1 MGQSW
6 QVGRVFGI
14 PLYIDRSWFF
24 VILLFTFLNGSD
36 WQATYPQWG
45 AGVWLIGFV
54 VSLLLFASVLLH
66 ELGHSLVARSQ
77 GIAVRS
83 ITLFLFGGMA
93 AIERESNTPGQA
105 FQVAIAGP
113 LVSFALFLLLQG
125 TAATLPREDLL
136 QELLHHLANINFVLG
151 VFNLLPGL
159 PLDGGQVLKAAVW
172 KLTDNRFQGMRWA
185 ARSGQVLGWLAISFG
200 LFVTLLGS
208 GNGLWLAL
216 LGWFALQNATLYYRL
231 SQLQEALLTLT
242 AADAMTRDFRV
253 IEGTLSLREFAD
265 RYLLLADR
273 QPTAYFVA
281 TEGRYRGYLD
291 PHALNHVERSHWE
304 VTPVEELAVPLRA
317 IATVKEADSLAKTVC
332 TLEEQQQRFV
342 TVLTPADAVAGI
354 IDRGDILLAL
364 AKRLHWQLGK
374 QDIQRLKQERHYPPE
389 LQLLELAR
397 TALQFQGSDRQ
408 KPVALPTQQG

>member
-1 MGQSW
+1 MGQGW

-14 PLYIDRSWFF
+14 PLYIDRSWFL

-36 WQATYPQWG
+36 WQDTYPQWG
-45 AGVWLIGFV
+45 ALVWPMGFG

-77 GIAVRS
+77 GITVRS
-83 ITLFLFGGMA
+83 ITLFLFGGVA

-113 LVSFALFLLLQG
+113 LVSFALFVLLQG
-125 TAATLPREDLL
+125 VAVLLPGDYPLH
-136 QELLHHLANINFVLG
+136 ELLLYLANINFVLG

-172 KLTDNRFQGMRWA
+172 KFTGNRFQGMRWA
-185 ARSGQVLGWLAISFG
+185 ARSGQLLGWLAISFG

-208 GNGLWLAL
+208 GNGLWLGL
-216 LGWFALQNATLYYRL
+216 LGWFALQNATLYNRL
-231 SQLQEALLTLT
+231 SQLQEALVTLT
-242 AADAMTRDFRV
+242 AAEAMTRDFRV
-253 IEGTLSLREFAD
+253 IEGTVSLREFAD
-265 RYLLLADR
+265 RYLLLSDR

-281 TEGRYRGYLD
+281 TDGRYCGYLD
-291 PHALNHVERSHWE
+291 SQALNHVERSRWE
-304 VTPVEELAVPLRA
+304 VTPVAELAVPLRA
-317 IATVKEADSLAKTVC
+317 IATVKESDSLAKTIC
-332 TLEEQQQRFV
+332 TLEEQQQRFI
-342 TVLTPADAVAGI
+342 TVLTPADAVAGV
-354 IDRGDILLAL
+354 IDRGDVLVAL

-389 LQLLELAR
+389 LQLLELAK
-397 TALQFQGSDRQ
+397 TALQFEGPMAQ
-408 KPVALPTQQG
+408 

>member
-1 MGQSW
+1 MGQGW

-14 PLYIDRSWFF
+14 PLYIDRSWFL
-24 VILLFTFLNGSD
+24 VILLFAFLNGSD

-45 AGVWLIGFV
+45 VLVWLMGFV

-77 GIAVRS
+77 GITVRS

-113 LVSFALFLLLQG
+113 LVSFALFALLQG
-125 TAATLPREDLL
+125 AAVVLPADHPLH
-136 QELLHHLANINFVLG
+136 ELVLYLANINFVLG

-172 KLTDNRFQGMRWA
+172 KLTGNRFQGMRWA
-185 ARSGQVLGWLAISFG
+185 ARLGQVLGWLAISFG

-208 GNGLWLAL
+208 GNGLWLGL
-216 LGWFALQNATLYYRL
+216 LGWFALQNATLYHRL
-231 SQLQEALLTLT
+231 SQLQEALVTLT

-281 TEGRYRGYLD
+281 TDGRYRGYLD
-291 PHALNHVERSHWE
+291 SQALNHVERSRWE

-317 IATVKEADSLAKTVC
+317 IATVKETDSLAKTVC

-342 TVLTPADAVAGI
+342 TVLTPAGAVAGV

-364 AKRLHWQLGK
+364 AKQLHWQLGK
-374 QDIQRLKQERHYPPE
+374 QDIQRLKREKHYPPE
-389 LQLLELAR
+389 LQLLELAK
-397 TALQFQGSDRQ
+397 TAMN
-408 KPVALPTQQG
+408 

>member
-1 MGQSW
+1 MGQGW

-14 PLYIDRSWFF
+14 PLYIDRSWFL
-24 VILLFTFLNGSD
+24 VILLFAFLNGSD

-45 AGVWLIGFV
+45 VLVWLMGFV

-77 GIAVRS
+77 GITVRS

-113 LVSFALFLLLQG
+113 LVSFALFALLQG
-125 TAATLPREDLL
+125 AAVVLPADHPLH
-136 QELLHHLANINFVLG
+136 ELVLYLANINFVLG

-172 KLTDNRFQGMRWA
+172 KLTGNRFQGMRWA
-185 ARSGQVLGWLAISFG
+185 ARSGQVLGWLAVSFG

-208 GNGLWLAL
+208 GNGLWLGL
-216 LGWFALQNATLYYRL
+216 LGWFALQNATLYHRL
-231 SQLQEALLTLT
+231 SQLQEALVTLT

-281 TEGRYRGYLD
+281 TDGRYRGYLD
-291 PHALNHVERSHWE
+291 SQALNHVERSRWE

-317 IATVKEADSLAKTVC
+317 IATVKETDSLAKTVC

-342 TVLTPADAVAGI
+342 TVLTPADAVAGV

-364 AKRLHWQLGK
+364 AKQLHWQLGK
-374 QDIQRLKQERHYPPE
+374 QDIQRLKREKHYPPE
-389 LQLLELAR
+389 LQLLELAK
-397 TALQFQGSDRQ
+397 TAMN
-408 KPVALPTQQG
+408 

>member
-1 MGQSW
+1 MGQGW

-14 PLYIDRSWFF
+14 PLYIDRSWFL
-24 VILLFTFLNGSD
+24 VILLFAFLNGSD

-45 AGVWLIGFV
+45 VLVWLMGFV

-77 GIAVRS
+77 GITVRS

-113 LVSFALFLLLQG
+113 LVSFALFALLQG
-125 TAATLPREDLL
+125 AAVVLPADHP
-136 QELLHHLANINFVLG
+136 LHKLVLYLANINFVLG

-159 PLDGGQVLKAAVW
+159 PLDGGQVLKATVW
-172 KLTDNRFQGMRWA
+172 KLTGNRFQGMRWA

-208 GNGLWLAL
+208 GNGLWLGL
-216 LGWFALQNATLYYRL
+216 LGWFALQNATLYHRL
-231 SQLQEALLTLT
+231 SQLQEALVTLT

-281 TEGRYRGYLD
+281 TDGRYRGYLD
-291 PHALNHVERSHWE
+291 SQALNHVERSRWE
-304 VTPVEELAVPLRA
+304 VTPVEELAVPLQA
-317 IATVKEADSLAKTVC
+317 IATVKETDSLAKTVC

-342 TVLTPADAVAGI
+342 TVLTPAGAVAGV

-364 AKRLHWQLGK
+364 AKQLHWQLGK
-374 QDIQRLKQERHYPPE
+374 QDIQRLKREKHYPPE
-389 LQLLELAR
+389 LQLLELAK
-397 TALQFQGSDRQ
+397 TAMN
-408 KPVALPTQQG
+408 

>member
-1 MGQSW
+1 MGQGW

-14 PLYIDRSWFF
+14 PLYIDRSWFL
-24 VILLFTFLNGSD
+24 VILLFTFLNSSD

-45 AGVWLIGFV
+45 ALVWLMGFV

-77 GIAVRS
+77 GITVRS

-113 LVSFALFLLLQG
+113 LVSFALFALLQG
-125 TAATLPREDLL
+125 AAVVLPADHPLH
-136 QELLHHLANINFVLG
+136 ELVLYLANINFVLG

-172 KLTDNRFQGMRWA
+172 KLTGNRFQGMRWA

-200 LFVTLLGS
+200 LLVTLLGS
-208 GNGLWLAL
+208 GNGLWLGL
-216 LGWFALQNATLYYRL
+216 LGWFALQNATLYNRL
-231 SQLQEALLTLT
+231 SQLQEALVTLT

-281 TEGRYRGYLD
+281 TDGRYRGYLD
-291 PHALNHVERSHWE
+291 SQALNHVERSRWE

-317 IATVKEADSLAKTVC
+317 IATVKETDSLAKTVC

-342 TVLTPADAVAGI
+342 TVLTPADAVAGV

-364 AKRLHWQLGK
+364 AKQLHWQLGK

-389 LQLLELAR
+389 LQLLELAK
-397 TALQFQGSDRQ
+397 TALQFQGSDRGTSLVSQ
-408 KPVALPTQQG
+408 VR